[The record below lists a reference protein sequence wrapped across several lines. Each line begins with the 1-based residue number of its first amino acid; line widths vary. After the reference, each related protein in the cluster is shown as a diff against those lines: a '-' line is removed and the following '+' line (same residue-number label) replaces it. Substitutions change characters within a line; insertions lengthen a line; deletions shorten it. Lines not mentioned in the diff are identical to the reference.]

1 MTVEAVLLAALSV
14 FILGAF
20 VGSTG
25 PQATFQSSGP
35 RLAAR
40 IEYNTSTGIG
50 LKPGGQGIEW
60 LKQDGSPPTG
70 ALQ

>member
-1 MTVEAVLLAALSV
+1 MTVEAVLLAVLSV
-14 FILGAF
+14 FILSAF

-25 PQATFQSSGP
+25 PQATFQNSAP

-40 IEYNTSTGIG
+40 IEYNLSTGG
-50 LKPGGQGIEW
+50 TLNPGGQTVPW
-60 LKQDGSPPTG
+60 LKQDGATPTG